1 MVDSFHR
8 MDEMMRQPQ
17 HAVELGKY
25 RDSPGIYGTPV
36 EAMPASSE
44 AVFSKV
50 QAAMTK
56 AQSESAPL
64 HEHLESQSPAR
75 NAGCTAVVAV
85 VHGDQ
90 LIVANA
96 GDSRAVL
103 CRGSTAV
110 ALSNDHKPRDPVEAR
125 RIKLAGGWVNAE
137 VEPCLVISWW
147 KCATYSPTALPG
159 HA

>member
-1 MVDSFHR
+1 
-8 MDEMMRQPQ
+8 
-17 HAVELGKY
+17 
-25 RDSPGIYGTPV
+25 
-36 EAMPASSE
+36 MPASSE
-44 AVFSKV
+44 AAFGKV